1 MSTKK
6 NPKSKNKLN
15 DTNKQLD
22 SNNYV
27 DLLDEDK
34 PISGQKYVCLSFVS
48 PEDIIK
54 NKNLFLFEK
63 FIKHFEF
70 KKSIDKYTQFLSFL
84 SYKYNINFDKL
95 SKDLEEFI
103 IEEKDKFNNYNYGR

>member
-1 MSTKK
+1 MSTK

-34 PISGQKYVCLSFVS
+34 PISGQKYVCLSFIS
-48 PEDIIK
+48 RRN
-54 NKNLFLFEK
+54 NKK
-63 FIKHFEF
+63 
-70 KKSIDKYTQFLSFL
+70 
-84 SYKYNINFDKL
+84 
-95 SKDLEEFI
+95 
-103 IEEKDKFNNYNYGR
+103 